1 MSQESFSVAFASDGE
16 VIHVQDIDVQR
27 PGLSKRRKVAIVI
40 LAFGA
45 GLLIAGLIAA
55 QYAIH
60 HAEPMLRARVIQT
73 LSVRFNSQVQLGE
86 FHVSVLH
93 GLNVEGKNL
102 SLRSNLEPS
111 LPPQIQVDQ
120 FSFHTPLLDVFRSPM
135 HIGLVQL
142 NGMQIMIP
150 PKGQRTAMPKPE
162 KSHGKISLII
172 DKIVCDQTT
181 LTIMTNKS
189 NKVPLQFEIHALTL
203 THVGSK
209 KPMHFVAQLVNAKPL
224 GNIATTGN
232 FGPWNAD
239 EPSDTP
245 VNGSYSFTHADLSTT
260 HGIAGMLSSQGKYS
274 GQLDTITVD
283 GTTDTPDFSVD
294 VSGHKVDL
302 KTQFHAI
309 VNGTNGNTYLR
320 PVKAHFLHTDLT
332 ASGDV
337 VRAKGQPGHDIHLDV
352 TIHKGRIEDL
362 LQLGVKTDPPVM
374 TGNVQLKTKFYL
386 PPGSQPVNQKL
397 QLKGTFAVENVSF
410 TNDKVQKKMDQLSLR
425 SRGKAAEAK
434 DMDNETG
441 VQLPGQQDVQAN
453 MNGVFDLANGKLRLP
468 QLVCTVPG
476 AEIRLAGVYTL
487 DGREFDFTG
496 HARMQA
502 SVSSIVGGWKGMLL
516 TPLDPFFSKHG
527 AGTELPIKI
536 TGTKAD
542 PHFGLNY

>member
-1 MSQESFSVAFASDGE
+1 ME
-16 VIHVQDIDVQR
+16 QDQNL
-27 PGLSKRRKVAIVI
+27 PKRKNAHRRRNIVLVI
-40 LAFGA
+40 LAFVA

-55 QYAIH
+55 QYVIH
-60 HAEPMLRARVIQT
+60 HAEPMMRARVIQA
-73 LSVRFNSQVQLGE
+73 LSRRFDSQVQLGE
-86 FHVSVLH
+86 LDVSVLH

-102 SLRSNLEPS
+102 SLRSNLDPS
-111 LPPQIQVDQ
+111 LPPQIQVGQ

-142 NGMQIMIP
+142 HGLQIMIP
-150 PKGQRTAMPKPE
+150 PKGQRSAMPNSK
-162 KSHGKISLII
+162 KSHGKISLFI
-172 DKIVCDQTT
+172 DKIVCDETT
-181 LTIMTNKS
+181 LTIMTDKP
-189 NKVPLQFEIHALTL
+189 NKVPLQFLIHSLTL
-203 THVGSK
+203 TRVGNN
-209 KPMHFVAQLVNAKPL
+209 KPMHFVAQLVNPKPL

-232 FGPWNAD
+232 FGPWDAD

-260 HGIAGMLSSQGKYS
+260 HGIAGMLSSQGNYS

-302 KTQFHAI
+302 TTQFHAI
-309 VNGTNGNTYLR
+309 VNGTNGNTYLQ
-320 PVKAHFLHTDLT
+320 PVKAHFLHTDIT
-332 ASGDV
+332 ATGDV
-337 VRAKGQPGHDIHLDV
+337 VRAQGQPGHDIQLDV
-352 TIHKGRIEDL
+352 TIKRGRIEDL
-362 LQLGVKTDPPVM
+362 LELGVKTEPPVM

-386 PPGSQPVNQKL
+386 PPGDQPVNQKL
-397 QLKGTFAVENVSF
+397 RLNGAFAVENISF
-410 TNDKVQKKMDQLSLR
+410 TNDNIQKKMDQLSLR

-453 MNGVFDLANGKLRLP
+453 MHGVFDLADGKLRLSN
-468 QLVCTVPG
+468 LVCTVPG
-476 AEIRLAGVYTL
+476 AEIQLAGVYTL

-502 SVSSIVGGWKGMLL
+502 AVSNIVGGWKGKLL

-527 AGTELPIKI
+527 AGTEIPIKI
-536 TGTKAD
+536 TGTNAN
-542 PHFGLNY
+542 PHFGLNF

>member
-1 MSQESFSVAFASDGE
+1 MEKDPNV
-16 VIHVQDIDVQR
+16 
-27 PGLSKRRKVAIVI
+27 PKRKNPHRRRNIVFVI
-40 LAFGA
+40 LAFVV
-45 GLLIAGLIAA
+45 GLIVAGLIAA

-73 LSVRFNSQVQLGE
+73 LSRRFDSQVQLGK
-86 FHVSVLH
+86 FDVSVLH

-102 SLRSNLEPS
+102 SLRSNLDPS

-142 NGMQIMIP
+142 HGLQIMIP
-150 PKGQRTAMPKPE
+150 PKGQRSAMPKSK
-162 KSHGKISLII
+162 KSQGKISIFI

-181 LTIMTNKS
+181 LTIMTDKP
-189 NKVPLQFEIHALTL
+189 NKVPLEFQIHALTL
-203 THVGSK
+203 TRVGSK
-209 KPMHFVAQLVNAKPL
+209 KPMHFVAQLVNPKPL
-224 GNIATTGN
+224 GNIATSGN

-245 VNGSYSFTHADLSTT
+245 VSGSYSFTHADLSTT

-274 GQLDTITVD
+274 GQLDTINVD

-302 KTQFHAI
+302 TTQFHAI
-309 VNGTNGNTYLR
+309 VNGTNGNTYLQ
-320 PVKAHFLHTDLT
+320 PVKAHFLHTDIT
-332 ASGDV
+332 ATGEV
-337 VRAKGQPGHDIHLDV
+337 VRAQGQPGHDIRLDV
-352 TIHKGRIEDL
+352 TINKGRIEDL
-362 LQLGVKTDPPVM
+362 LELGVKTEPPVM
-374 TGNVQLKTKFYL
+374 TGNVQLKTKFDL

-397 QLKGTFAVENVSF
+397 QLNGTFSVENISF
-410 TNDKVQKKMDQLSLR
+410 TNDKIQKKMDQLSLR

-441 VQLPGQQDVQAN
+441 VQLPGQEDVQAN
-453 MNGVFDLANGKLRLP
+453 MHGDFDLADGKLRLP
-468 QLVCTVPG
+468 KLVCTVPG
-476 AEIRLAGVYTL
+476 AEIQLAGVYTL

-502 SVSSIVGGWKGMLL
+502 SVSSIVGGWKGKLL
-516 TPLDPFFSKHG
+516 TPLDPFFSKNG
-527 AGTELPIKI
+527 AGTEIPIKI
-536 TGTKAD
+536 TGTNAN
-542 PHFGLNY
+542 PHFGLNF